1 MLKKEVLKALIDVD
15 SNAEELAISIGVSK
29 TSLYRFLNGQI
40 KDYQKYVKP
49 LHQFFADRGLQKDF
63 LPEIWATTKVVY
75 LDDLNDSQLSALHI
89 EAI

>member
-15 SNAEELAISIGVSK
+15 SNAEELAISMGISK

-49 LHQFFADRGLQKDF
+49 LHQFFCRTRIAKRFSSRNMGYHQSSLF
-63 LPEIWATTKVVY
+63 RR
-75 LDDLNDSQLSALHI
+75 SH
-89 EAI
+89 